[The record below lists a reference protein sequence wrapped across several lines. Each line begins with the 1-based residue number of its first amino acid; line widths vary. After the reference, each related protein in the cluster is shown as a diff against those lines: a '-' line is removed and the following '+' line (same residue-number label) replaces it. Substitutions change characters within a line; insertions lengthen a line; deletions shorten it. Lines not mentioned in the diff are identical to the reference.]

1 MAAGLAAALGIV
13 SGEPAASPEYRKDP
27 AVRAAVE
34 RDLKTTDEAE
44 IRRRWGEL
52 ADLVDKPWIQVR
64 DGYRGWVY
72 PRWVVQGAVM
82 ELFVGFCPTSTK
94 CEARVRQ
101 ALLVH
106 NPQASTEW
114 SFSNAFRRPAFDV
127 LWDNGWNHSLGL
139 VHKEFVHLN
148 GVLYSFHAESGQG
161 MLNGT
166 PYKAVPVAELAALT
180 GYDFKSGPTQAAAAQ
195 PAPQAAAKPAAP
207 PVERTKLRAGTL
219 GVRHGILDPSKEA
232 LQLRF
237 ETVFAG
243 GAAAKAGFQDK
254 DVVQRIGE
262 IENPTARDF
271 WRTVRASPG
280 KPLALVVRRNGQTVA
295 GMVTPAEVTLAGPC
309 FVLDMQ
315 DFDSALGSLEYE
327 GECKDGFA
335 HGRGAVSF
343 AVQQPDGQAG
353 TARYTGNF
361 VDGIWEGH
369 GTLVTQRWTYEG
381 EFATMLRHGRG
392 KMTYPDGK
400 PAFEGTF
407 QYGRPVG
414 VKPFAEAV
422 FVCTRPDAAGKFRC
436 DAPDRTGLRGESPQ
450 ALLAEVPQS
459 CPSQRRLPSR
469 THLVWGCGF
478 GATNAPATMDRGTGI
493 EMRGRGSYQCL
504 EREAAC
510 KRTQPVS

>member
-1 MAAGLAAALGIV
+1 MAVGLAAALGV
-13 SGEPAASPEYRKDP
+13 ATGEPAASPEYRKDP
-27 AVRAAVE
+27 AVRTAVE
-34 RDLKTTDEAE
+34 RELKTTDDAE
-44 IRRRWGEL
+44 IRRRWGAL
-52 ADLVDKPWIQVR
+52 ADWADKAWVQER
-64 DGYRGWVY
+64 DGYRGWLY
-72 PRWVVQGAVM
+72 MRWVVPGAVM
-82 ELFVGFCPTSTK
+82 ELFVGFCPTSTR
-94 CEARVRQ
+94 CEQRVRQ

-106 NPQASTEW
+106 NPHASTEW
-114 SFSNAFRRPAFDV
+114 SFSNVFRRPAFDV

-139 VHKEFVHLN
+139 VHEHFVHLN
-148 GVLYSFHAESGQG
+148 GAMYQFHAESGKA

-166 PYKAVPVAELAALT
+166 PYKAMPVVELAALT
-180 GYDFKSGPTQAAAAQ
+180 KYDFKAGPTQAAAAAQ

-207 PVERTKLRAGTL
+207 PVERPKLRAGTL
-219 GVRHGILDPSKEA
+219 GVLHGILDASNEA
-232 LQLRF
+232 LQLHF
-237 ETVFAG
+237 VKVFPG

-254 DVVQRIGE
+254 DVVQRIGD

-271 WRTVRASPG
+271 WRTVRISPG

-295 GMVTPAEVTLAGPC
+295 GMVTPAEVMLSGPC
-309 FVLDMQ
+309 FVLDTR
-315 DFDSALGSLEYE
+315 DFDAALGTVEYD

-343 AVQQPDGQAG
+343 GAARYAG
-353 TARYTGNF
+353 TF

-369 GTLVTQRWTYEG
+369 GTLTTQEWTYEG
-381 EFATMLRHGRG
+381 EFAITMRHGRG

-400 PAFEGTF
+400 PGFEGTF
-407 QYGRPVG
+407 KHGMPVG

-422 FVCTRPDAAGKFRC
+422 FVCTRPDAAGKFHC
-436 DAPDRTGLRGESPQ
+436 DAPDRTRLRGESPQ
-450 ALLAEVPQS
+450 ALLAGAAQS

-478 GATNAPATMDRGTGI
+478 GATNAPATMDRGAGV